1 MHFENS
7 SKMGEVPDSS
17 VDLIVTSPPYPM
29 IEMWDSLFFQLNP
42 EIKLCFDKKDFLSSF
57 TLMHDEL
64 NKTWIE
70 CERVLKDGGIA
81 CINIGDATRTLDKD
95 FRLWSN
101 HTMINKFFML
111 ELKLKPLPIILWRK
125 STNKPNKF
133 MGSGML
139 PPSAYVTLEHEYI
152 LVFRKGD
159 KREFQNDKEER
170 YEAAFFWE
178 ERNNWFSDVWFDI
191 VGTRQNLNGVNE
203 VLRKRS
209 AAFPLELANRLINMY
224 SIYQDTVLDPF
235 MGTGTTAIA
244 AMMLQRN
251 SIGYEIHKDFH
262 DVFVQYLNSLP
273 ALSREYNE
281 NRLSKHIDFIENWD
295 KSPKYKNKYYDFGVV
310 TSQERNIKLY
320 DVENIAI
327 LNDGEIKIS
336 YKKHKFK
343 RAAKKKHLAI

>member
-1 MHFENS
+1 
-7 SKMGEVPDSS
+7 MGEVPDSS

-209 AAFPLELANRLINMY
+209 AAFPLEFADRLINMY
-224 SIYQDTVLDPF
+224 SVYQDTVLDPF
-235 MGTGTTAIA
+235 MGTGTAAIA

-251 SIGYEIHKDFH
+251 SIGYEIQKDFH
-262 DVFVQYLNSLP
+262 DVFVKYLNSLP
-273 ALSREYNE
+273 ALSSEYNK
-281 NRLSKHIDFIENWD
+281 NRLNKHVDFLENWD
-295 KSPKYKNKYYDFGVV
+295 RSPKYKNEYYDFGVV
-310 TSQERNIKLY
+310 TTQEKNIKLY
-320 DVENIAI
+320 DVHNISVSNKGLTDI
-327 LNDGEIKIS
+327 F
-336 YKKHKFK
+336 YKDHIFI
-343 RAAKKKHLAI
+343 RTAKQKYLAM